1 MKFVI
6 IWLIVFGVLCN
17 DVMLGNYV
25 YGLCWLCLYSCLV
38 IDRDIIWLI
47 KGIWVSVFIFLIVF

>member
-17 DVMLGNYV
+17 DLMLGNYV

-47 KGIWVSVFIFLIVF
+47 KGI